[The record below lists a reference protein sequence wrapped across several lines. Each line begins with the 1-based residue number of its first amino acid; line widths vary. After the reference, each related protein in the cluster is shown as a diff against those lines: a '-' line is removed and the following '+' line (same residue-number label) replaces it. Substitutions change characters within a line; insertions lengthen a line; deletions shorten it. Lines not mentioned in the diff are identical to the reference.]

1 MKNHFVTV
9 LILRHAGPRFRKLRV
24 SYPFLV
30 ALGPLLVLLVATGLY
45 APRLLFQV
53 RSQSV
58 ALERLE
64 QENRTMRLEREQFEG
79 ALSAVSEQLDT
90 FEVQAG
96 RLAEELGVPE
106 LPSAEGG
113 AGGGGVRGAHRQRF
127 WFEDEVQG
135 LQTRTET
142 LDGSFEQL
150 GEAFRDRM
158 SLLAATP
165 NMMPVEGWF
174 SHGFGWRK
182 DPMTG
187 ERDFHRGIDIVAP
200 ANTEIRAPAD
210 GVVSRAGR
218 FPQLGRSL
226 DIAHGF
232 GYVTRYAH
240 MNKILVE
247 PGDRVRRGDA
257 IGLVG
262 STGRSTGPHL
272 HYEVFRDGR
281 RVNPWKYLGRSG
293 R

>member
-1 MKNHFVTV
+1 MKNRFLTV
-9 LILRHAGPRFRKLRV
+9 LILRHAGPRLRKLRL
-24 SYPFLV
+24 SYPFV
-30 ALGPLLVLLVATGLY
+30 AVLVLVLAMLALTSLY
-45 APRLLFQV
+45 APRLLLQV

-64 QENRTMRLEREQFEG
+64 HENHRLWVERNEFDG
-79 ALSAVSEQLDT
+79 ALAEVAEQLDT
-90 FEVQAG
+90 FEAQAG
-96 RLAEELGVPE
+96 RLAEELGVPA
-106 LPSAEGG
+106 LPATAGG
-113 AGGGGVRGAHRQRF
+113 AGGGTASAALRQRF
-127 WFEDEVQG
+127 WFENEIRG
-135 LQTRTET
+135 LQSRTAK
-142 LDGSFEQL
+142 LDSSFDQL
-150 GEAFRDRM
+150 GEAFRER
-158 SLLAATP
+158 LGQLAATP

-187 ERDFHRGIDIVAP
+187 DRDFHRGIDIVAP
-200 ANTEIRAPAD
+200 ANTEISAPAD

-226 DIAHGF
+226 DIAHGY

-240 MNKILVE
+240 MNEILVQ
-247 PGDRVRRGDA
+247 PGDRVRRGDR